1 MPLRFQKPGSRIN
14 LRALV
19 LPQSD
24 EIPLSIPA
32 GPKIEAGQS
41 DPLRQRRQEE
51 RPLKAAR
58 SVAVQIQNN
67 VARLPLPIEVQLE
80 RYAKRLNSEPAAEP
94 SPRTQDLRIVQKTR
108 RSNQHVGQLLKH
120 SLGWVVLQLKE
131 SWFNIGFRLL
141 LRLGRGVL
149 QGDIHE

>member
-32 GPKIEAGQS
+32 RPKIEAGQS

-51 RPLKAAR
+51 RPLKTAR

-67 VARLPLPIEVQLE
+67 VAHLPLPIEVQLE

-120 SLGWVVLQLKE
+120 SLG
-131 SWFNIGFRLL
+131 
-141 LRLGRGVL
+141 
-149 QGDIHE
+149 